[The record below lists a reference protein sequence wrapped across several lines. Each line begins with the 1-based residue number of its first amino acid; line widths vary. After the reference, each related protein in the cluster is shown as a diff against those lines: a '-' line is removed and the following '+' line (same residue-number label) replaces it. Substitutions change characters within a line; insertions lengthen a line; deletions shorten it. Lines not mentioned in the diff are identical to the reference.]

1 VGFSFS
7 EPNAGGDIMAISQD
21 HTPVKPHAANRLS
34 INVDLIAVTI
44 ALALAALIRFN
55 IIPSIPF

>member
-1 VGFSFS
+1 MATA
-7 EPNAGGDIMAISQD
+7 PNQLPTESHGA
-21 HTPVKPHAANRLS
+21 TPHAASRLS

-55 IIPSIPF
+55 LIPAIPF

>member
-1 VGFSFS
+1 
-7 EPNAGGDIMAISQD
+7 MAISQD
-21 HTPVKPHAANRLS
+21 RTPTKPHAANRLS

-44 ALALAALIRFN
+44 ALTLAALIRFN

>member
-1 VGFSFS
+1 
-7 EPNAGGDIMAISQD
+7 MAISQD
-21 HTPVKPHAANRLS
+21 HHSAKPHAASRLS

-55 IIPSIPF
+55 ILPSIPF

>member
-1 VGFSFS
+1 MATI
-7 EPNAGGDIMAISQD
+7 PNQLPSKPQV
-21 HTPVKPHAANRLS
+21 TTPHAATRLS

>member
-1 VGFSFS
+1 
-7 EPNAGGDIMAISQD
+7 MATSPIRITAQS
-21 HTPVKPHAANRLS
+21 PARPASPPHAATRLS

-55 IIPSIPF
+55 VIPSIPF

>member
-1 VGFSFS
+1 
-7 EPNAGGDIMAISQD
+7 MAISHD
-21 HTPVKPHAANRLS
+21 HTPVKSHATRLS

>member
-1 VGFSFS
+1 
-7 EPNAGGDIMAISQD
+7 MAISQD
-21 HTPVKPHAANRLS
+21 QHSAKPHAASRLS

>member
-1 VGFSFS
+1 
-7 EPNAGGDIMAISQD
+7 MAISSD
-21 HTPVKPHAANRLS
+21 RTPTRPHAASRLS

>member
-1 VGFSFS
+1 M
-7 EPNAGGDIMAISQD
+7 EISQD
-21 HTPVKPHAANRLS
+21 RSPVKPHAASRLS

-55 IIPSIPF
+55 IIPAIPF

>member
-1 VGFSFS
+1 MAAS
-7 EPNAGGDIMAISQD
+7 PNHLPTESQG
-21 HTPVKPHAANRLS
+21 TKPHAASRLS

-55 IIPSIPF
+55 LIPAIPF

>member
-7 EPNAGGDIMAISQD
+7 EHKAGGFTMA
-21 HTPVKPHAANRLS
+21 TPENQIPARPHAASRLS

-44 ALALAALIRFN
+44 ALALAVLIRFN

>member
-1 VGFSFS
+1 
-7 EPNAGGDIMAISQD
+7 MAISQD
-21 HTPVKPHAANRLS
+21 QHSAKPHAASRLS

-55 IIPSIPF
+55 HLPALPF